1 MQPVLSSS
9 LLELVTVTLVPMLL
23 QGVPLVCTIMEI
35 LNVQFVILEEDSK
48 FLELFVVIPILVNI
62 LMELIIVTPV
72 LMLLVDVV
80 LVFSI
85 MEILNAKLVMMGLRF
100 LEQFVVI
107 LITGN
112 THKQVVLVIPVA
124 Q

>member
-1 MQPVLSSS
+1 VLSSS
-9 LLELVTVTLVPMLL
+9 LVELITVTLVPMLL
-23 QGVPLVCTIMEI
+23 QGVQLVCTIMEI
-35 LNVQFVILEEDSK
+35 LNVQSVIPEQNSK
-48 FLELFVVIPILVNI
+48 FLELFVVIPTLANI

-85 MEILNAKLVMMGLRF
+85 MEILNVRHVVQGLRF

-107 LITGN
+107 LTTGN
-112 THKQVVLVIPVA
+112 TQK
-124 Q
+124 